1 MNVTDEKKEQI
12 TNFQEP
18 LITNVVNSISDTSLR
33 PGIEQV
39 LKASQVNVWGSLV
52 AAIRKILKVQR
63 DSSILKGLD
72 DEDQIIIDAILGG
85 IQNPGTLPDPK
96 QEADPTLAAPMLAQL
111 ISGASKGDT
120 DALSIL
126 GQMAESMSTT
136 QGDLARFS
144 TLIKPMVDG
153 ERDVDKLCDKI
164 GPQGES
170 LVVSILSELAKLDQ
184 IGRAHV

>member
-1 MNVTDEKKEQI
+1 MNVAPEKKEQI
-12 TNFQEP
+12 TNFHAP
-18 LITNVVNSISDTSLR
+18 LIVNIVNSISDTSLR
-33 PGIEQV
+33 PAIEQI
-39 LKASQVNVWGSLV
+39 LKASEEQGWGNLV
-52 AAIRKILKVQR
+52 AAIRKVLKGQR

-72 DEDQIIIDAILGG
+72 EEDQVIIDAILKG
-85 IQNPGTLPDPK
+85 IQDPSTLPDPN

-111 ISGASKGDT
+111 IDGASKGDT
-120 DALSIL
+120 NALSML

-136 QGDLARFS
+136 RGDLARFS

-170 LVVSILSELAKLDQ
+170 LVVSILNELSKLDS
-184 IGRAHV
+184 H

>member
-1 MNVTDEKKEQI
+1 MNVAPEKAQQI
-12 TNFQEP
+12 RQFHAP
-18 LITNVVNSISDTSLR
+18 LIINVVNSISDTSLR
-33 PGIEQV
+33 PSIEQI
-39 LKASQVNVWGSLV
+39 LKASEENGWGQLV
-52 AAIRKILKVQR
+52 AAIRKILKGQR

-72 DEDQIIIDAILGG
+72 EEDQVIVDSILRG
-85 IQNPGTLPDPK
+85 IQDPGTLPDPD

-111 ISGASKGDT
+111 IHGASKGDT
-120 DALSIL
+120 NALSML

-136 QGDLARFS
+136 RGDLARFS

-170 LVVSILSELAKLDQ
+170 LVIQILTELGKLDS
-184 IGRAHV
+184 H

>member
-1 MNVTDEKKEQI
+1 MNVATEKKEQI
-12 TNFQEP
+12 TNFHAP
-18 LITNVVNSISDTSLR
+18 LIVNVVNSISDTSLR
-33 PGIEQV
+33 PGLEQV
-39 LKASQVNVWGSLV
+39 LIASEANGWGSLV
-52 AAIRKILKVQR
+52 AAIRKVLKGQR

-72 DEDQIIIDAILGG
+72 DEDQIIIDAILRG
-85 IQNPGTLPDPK
+85 IQNPATLPDPN

-111 ISGASKGDT
+111 INSASKGDT
-120 DALSIL
+120 DALSML

-170 LVVSILSELAKLDQ
+170 LVVSILSELAKLDS
-184 IGRAHV
+184 H